1 MSWDMIDDDAAKL
14 QETQAKWLDLQ
25 FQYEYC
31 AECGGDAKDHIAGSD
46 PFGNLHAYCKPIEVG
61 EGVTFKYGETTVVG
75 IVIRRLGARIQV
87 EDAEGD
93 WITHWITDSDAMRSQ
108 PS

>member
-1 MSWDMIDDDAAKL
+1 MINEDAASL
-14 QETQAKWLDLQ
+14 EATYAAFLTEL
-25 FQYEYC
+25 FAYEYC
-31 AECGGDAKDHIAGSD
+31 AECGGDADNHVAGPD
-46 PFGNLHAYCKPIEVG
+46 PLGNMHAYCKPIEVG

-87 EDAEGD
+87 EDSEGD
-93 WITHWITDSDAMRSQ
+93 WITHWITDEDAMRSQ